1 MACGTIESCQDYIVN
16 DIVNGN
22 RFEQLDQLLISSF
35 ENGGK
40 DLSNILSV
48 LKDLM
53 NADKSW
59 MRFMKEFFSKYFM
72 GLSEDERDRRIRF
85 FLEYDCVIL
94 VQFLAV
100 FDIFQKI
107 DGTKYLPY
115 AKDHFIKQIIENEI
129 RVAKESIELKKE
141 CDRVDLDEE
150 IKLPM
155 KRERI
160 TFTKM
165 SQVFKPS
172 DLTLESRSLFQ
183 EKQGWINLH
192 QNKNLFGIESVIQTS
207 PEIDKEWMRECNE
220 YLMNLSI
227 MDLFTLK
234 GYTFGGEFINTYLWQ
249 YKSGKDDE
257 GLLRYVN
264 QHMRNPFI
272 ISVSGKPYHPYFF
285 QERDVIMEMSQ
296 EELREL
302 TGLTEMDV
310 RMISNQDYGVSY
322 EYLGEKIRDL
332 SVRFDVKFWRKV
344 FDKYAED
351 LERVILSSPPLRK
364 ELRVYR
370 GSSSHYYSN
379 RKSDV
384 FKNYTFTSTAF
395 YSPVVDKFAQ
405 SYFGCCITEF
415 ILKRGARCVWLDPI
429 SSVEGE
435 MEILL
440 PPHQSFVIE
449 SKMAIKY
456 IPDPASLFA
465 EYISKEEFESL
476 YEVSNGGE
484 GLRRRVKR
492 SEVCSPRE
500 VDRVDYT
507 VMRQI

>member
-310 RMISNQDYGVSY
+310 RMISNPDYGVSY
-322 EYLGEKIRDL
+322 EYLGR
-332 SVRFDVKFWRKV
+332 R
-344 FDKYAED
+344 Y
-351 LERVILSSPPLRK
+351 
-364 ELRVYR
+364 
-370 GSSSHYYSN
+370 
-379 RKSDV
+379 
-384 FKNYTFTSTAF
+384 
-395 YSPVVDKFAQ
+395 
-405 SYFGCCITEF
+405 
-415 ILKRGARCVWLDPI
+415 
-429 SSVEGE
+429 
-435 MEILL
+435 EICL
-440 PPHQSFVIE
+440 
-449 SKMAIKY
+449 
-456 IPDPASLFA
+456 
-465 EYISKEEFESL
+465 
-476 YEVSNGGE
+476 
-484 GLRRRVKR
+484 
-492 SEVCSPRE
+492 
-500 VDRVDYT
+500 
-507 VMRQI
+507 